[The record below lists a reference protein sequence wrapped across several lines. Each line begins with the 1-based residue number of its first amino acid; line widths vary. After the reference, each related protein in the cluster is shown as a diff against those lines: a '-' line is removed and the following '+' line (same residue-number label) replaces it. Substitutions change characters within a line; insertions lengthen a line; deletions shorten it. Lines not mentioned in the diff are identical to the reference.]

1 MEKLDNILN
10 EIKLIYNE
18 NSKLINEL
26 YLQENKLNN
35 YKLNIDEINKINKD
49 LELKVKDLEEKN
61 NSKSSKLLWEN
72 TQKIIKEKDD
82 EIEYLKKNILFYER
96 QNLIKSNIS
105 SDIKNE
111 NIKNENIKNENI
123 KNEDIKI
130 EDIKNENIKIK
141 KKKSKKMNKIVIL
154 QHELNTDVIDD
165 LEKDLLSIV

>member
-26 YLQENKLNN
+26 YLKEDKLNN
-35 YKLNIDEINKINKD
+35 YKLNIDEITKINKD

-96 QNLIKSNIS
+96 QNLIKSNI
-105 SDIKNE
+105 
-111 NIKNENIKNENI
+111 

-130 EDIKNENIKIK
+130 EDIKIEDIKIEDIKNK

>member
-18 NSKLINEL
+18 NFKLINESN
-26 YLQENKLNN
+26 LQENKLNN
-35 YKLNIDEINKINKD
+35 YKLNIDELNKINKD
-49 LELKVKDLEEKN
+49 LELKVKDLQEKN

-105 SDIKNE
+105 CDIKNE
-111 NIKNENIKNENI
+111 DI

-130 EDIKNENIKIK
+130 
-141 KKKSKKMNKIVIL
+141 KKKSKKKSKKINKIVIS
-154 QHELNTDVIDD
+154 QHELDTDDIND
-165 LEKDLLSIV
+165 LEKDLLSII